1 MFLWEKN
8 SPRAE
13 TREFIKL
20 LTGIEGAEHLSY
32 EETLRKLE
40 LSSLEKR
47 RFQDDQIVD
56 FQDLKETYK
65 NNGEGLFTRTCSGR
79 TRVNVFNLKEKRFR
93 FGIRKKFI
101 DCKGGEALA
110 QVTPWKC
117 SRSVGLGFEKS
128 GVVKGWKWMIFKV
141 TSSTSFS
148 MVPWNCLYFKKMLEL
163 WQDFCLNS
171 VGVTWDVVWL
181 TVRTGSCH
189 STNFFSLS
197 HPKHTAVTHGIFF
210 TPRLTF
216 RCVLTWSL
224 TLAAGQVM
232 KYISPQ
238 QDNIYPMGL

>member
-1 MFLWEKN
+1 MFLWENN

-13 TREFIKL
+13 TREFVKL

-65 NNGEGLFTRTCSGR
+65 NNGEGLFTRACSGR

-117 SRSVGLGFEKS
+117 SRSVGLGFEQS
-128 GVVKGWKWMIFKV
+128 GVVKGVLAHGRKV
-141 TSSTSFS
+141 G
-148 MVPWNCLYFKKMLEL
+148 N
-163 WQDFCLNS
+163 
-171 VGVTWDVVWL
+171 G
-181 TVRTGSCH
+181 
-189 STNFFSLS
+189 
-197 HPKHTAVTHGIFF
+197 
-210 TPRLTF
+210 
-216 RCVLTWSL
+216 
-224 TLAAGQVM
+224 
-232 KYISPQ
+232 
-238 QDNIYPMGL
+238 